1 MTLEELNK
9 IDSEE
14 AVIELTKCCGAH
26 HWVDRMV
33 SSRPFEDQDALFD
46 AAEEFWFDGGES
58 DWLEAFTHHPKIGDV
73 ESLSEKYA
81 NTKAWAGTEQKSVDT
96 APLAVVEKLAE
107 LNALYEHT
115 FGFIFIVCATGKTA
129 EEMLEIL
136 ESRIGNEYQEE
147 LKIAMVEQYKITT
160 LRMKKLIVS

>member
-1 MTLEELNK
+1 MTLEELNELG
-9 IDSEE
+9 SEE
-14 AVIELTKCCGAH
+14 AVTELTKCCGTH
-26 HWVDRMV
+26 NWVDRMV

-46 AAEEFWFDGGES
+46 TAEEYWFDGSES

-73 ESLSEKYA
+73 DSLSKKYA

-96 APLAVVEKLAE
+96 APMEVIEKLAK
-107 LNALYEHT
+107 LNSLYEHT

-136 ESRIGNEYQEE
+136 ESRIDNEHQEE
-147 LKIAMVEQYKITT
+147 LKIAMGEQHKITT
-160 LRMKKLIVS
+160 LRLKKLITS